1 MVIKIRHIV
10 IYLSLM
16 IIVPTLS
23 GCSSGIPQEQYDQSQ
38 SELTSS
44 NQQLEEF
51 NTKIENL
58 TKEIAEFEDLINNS
72 ATLNEELSAIVAYS
86 LWYDY
91 YYEIGTYDFG
101 DVDTFNSQ
109 LGSLIAAIDDTNAR
123 SAFDVYHATHY
134 DYITLVDSLPEDNIW
149 TQSQYESWLDAGK
162 SRKEALGQVGGHLL
176 NKLGTIRWFGKK

>member
-1 MVIKIRHIV
+1 
-10 IYLSLM
+10 M
-16 IIVPTLS
+16 IIVPALS

-58 TKEIAEFEDLINNS
+58 TKEIAELEDLINNS
-72 ATLNEELSAIVAYS
+72 ATLNEELSAITAYS

-91 YYEIGTYDFG
+91 YYGAGAYDFS

-109 LGSLIAAIDDTNAR
+109 LGSLITAIDDANSRA
-123 SAFDVYHATHY
+123 ALDVYYKTHY
-134 DYITLVDSLPEDNIW
+134 DYNTLVDSLPEDNIW
-149 TQSQYESWLDAGK
+149 TLSQYESWSDAGK
-162 SRKEALGQVGGHLL
+162 SRKEALEQVGVHLL
-176 NKLGTIRWFGKK
+176 NKLGTISWFGEK